1 MIKLDDWANIR
12 HLFSTGKHSKREI
25 ARLAGVS
32 RGTVDR
38 ALAEDREPSYRR
50 ASSGSSFDGFVAEVR
65 RLLAITPTMPAAT
78 IAERVGW
85 AGSPSLF
92 RAKVAEIRPD
102 YVVPDP
108 ADRLVHPPGFQVQC
122 DLWFPHEDL
131 PLGDGQRAV
140 LPVLVM
146 TSMSSGFLQARMLP
160 SRTTSDLLGGM
171 WSLIVEAGA
180 VPARLTWDN
189 ETGIG
194 RGKLTD
200 PAAAFAGTLGTEIK
214 LLKARDP
221 ESKGGVERM
230 NRFFRSR
237 FMPGREFASPDDFN
251 AQLEDWLPTAN
262 ARISR
267 SRRGRPAELVAA
279 DRAAMRGLPPITPEV
294 VFHNSVRLPRDYY
307 VRAFSNDYSVDPTL
321 IGRLVDV
328 TASLDT
334 VAVHHDGVLITEH
347 RRRWARQLTI
357 TDPAHVTRAAELRSQ
372 FQSQHR
378 RRPQVA
384 AVVELASLAHYDE
397 LFGVDTTLDAALDQ
411 ATTIDATPTV
421 LAVAS

>member
-1 MIKLDDWANIR
+1 MIKLDDWAKIR
-12 HLFSTGKHSKREI
+12 HLFSTGVSKREI

-38 ALAEDREPSYRR
+38 ALDEDREPTYQR
-50 ASSGSSFDGFVAEVR
+50 APIGSSFDTFTVEVR
-65 RLLAITPTMPAAT
+65 RLLASTPTMPAAT

-85 AGSPSLF
+85 SGSPSLF
-92 RAKVAEIRPD
+92 RAKIAEIRPD
-102 YVVPDP
+102 YAAPDP

-131 PLGDGQRAV
+131 PLGDDQRAAP
-140 LPVLVM
+140 PVLVM
-146 TSMSSGFLQARMLP
+146 TSTCSGFLQARMLP
-160 SRTTSDLLGGM
+160 SRTTPDLLGGM
-171 WSLIVEAGA
+171 WSLIEEAGA

-194 RGKLTD
+194 RGRLTD

-237 FMPGREFASPDDFN
+237 FMPGRAFASPDDFN
-251 AQLEDWLPTAN
+251 DQLQAWLPVAN
-262 ARISR
+262 ARLSR
-267 SRRGRPAELVAA
+267 SRRGRPNELVAA
-279 DRAAMRGLPPITPEV
+279 DRAMMRSLPPVAPEV
-294 VFHNSVRLPRDYY
+294 MFRNSVRLPRDYY
-307 VRAFSNDYSVDPTL
+307 VRAFSNDYSVDPTM

-334 VAVHHDGVLITEH
+334 VTVHHDGVLIANH
-347 RRRWARQLTI
+347 RRRWARQLAV
-357 TDPAHVTRAAELRSQ
+357 TDPTHVTRAAALRSQ
-372 FQSQHR
+372 FQAQHR
-378 RRPQVA
+378 RHPPVA

-397 LFGVDTTLDAALDQ
+397 LFGVDPALDRDR
-411 ATTIDATPTV
+411 ALGATPAI

>member
-1 MIKLDDWANIR
+1 VIKLDDWAKIR
-12 HLFSTGKHSKREI
+12 HLFSTGISKREI
-25 ARLAGVS
+25 ARIAGVS

-38 ALAEDREPSYRR
+38 ALAEDREPTYQR
-50 ASSGSSFDGFVAEVR
+50 APSGSSFDTFAAQVR
-65 RLLAITPTMPAAT
+65 QLLAVTPTMPAAT

-85 AGSPSLF
+85 SGSESLF
-92 RAKVAEIRPD
+92 RAKVAELRPE
-102 YVVPDP
+102 YAAPDP

-131 PLGDGQRAV
+131 PLGDGQQAAP
-140 LPVLVM
+140 PVLVM
-146 TSMSSGFLQARMLP
+146 TSTNSGFLQARMLP
-160 SRTTSDLLGGM
+160 SRSTPDLLGGM
-171 WSLIVEAGA
+171 WSLIADAGA

-194 RGKLTD
+194 RGRLTD

-237 FMPGREFASPDDFN
+237 FMPGRVFASPDDFN
-251 AQLEDWLPTAN
+251 TQLGAWLPVAN
-262 ARISR
+262 ARMSR
-267 SRRGRPAELVAA
+267 SRRGRPTELVAA
-279 DRAAMRGLPPITPEV
+279 DRAAMRALPPVAPEV
-294 VFHNSVRLPRDYY
+294 VFRNSVRLPRDYY
-307 VRAFSNDYSVDPTL
+307 VRAFSNDYSVDPSM

-334 VAVHHDGVLITEH
+334 VTVHHDGILIAEH

-357 TDPAHVTRAAELRSQ
+357 TDQDHVVRAAELRSQ
-372 FQSQHR
+372 FQAQHR
-378 RRPQVA
+378 RRSPVA
-384 AVVELASLAHYDE
+384 AVVELASLSHYDE
-397 LFGVDTTLDAALDQ
+397 LFGVDPALDRSVVTTLP
-411 ATTIDATPTV
+411 ATPAV

>member
-1 MIKLDDWANIR
+1 M
-12 HLFSTGKHSKREI
+12 
-25 ARLAGVS
+25 V
-32 RGTVDR
+32 
-38 ALAEDREPSYRR
+38 
-50 ASSGSSFDGFVAEVR
+50 
-65 RLLAITPTMPAAT
+65 TPTMPAAT

-85 AGSPSLF
+85 SGSPSLF
-92 RAKVAEIRPD
+92 RAKVAELRPD
-102 YVVPDP
+102 YAVPDP
-108 ADRLVHPPGFQVQC
+108 ADRLVHLPGFQVQC

-131 PLGDGQRAV
+131 PLGDDQHAAP
-140 LPVLVM
+140 PVLVM
-146 TSMSSGFLQARMLP
+146 TSTSAGFIQARMLP
-160 SRTTSDLLGGM
+160 SRTTPDLLGGM

-180 VPARLTWDN
+180 VPHRLTWDN

-194 RGKLTD
+194 RGKLTH

-237 FMPGREFASPDDFN
+237 FMPGRAFASPNDFN
-251 AQLEDWLPTAN
+251 TQLDEWLPVAN
-262 ARISR
+262 ARMSR

-279 DRAAMRGLPPITPEV
+279 DRAAMRGLPPVAPEV
-294 VFHNSVRLPRDYY
+294 VFRNSVRLPRDYY
-307 VRAFSNDYSVDPTL
+307 VRAFSNDYSVDPTM
-321 IGRLVDV
+321 IGRLVEV

-334 VAVHHDGVLITEH
+334 VTVHHDGVLIADH

-372 FQSQHR
+372 FQAQHR
-378 RRPQVA
+378 RRPPIA
-384 AVVELASLAHYDE
+384 AVVELASLSHYDE
-397 LFGVDTTLDAALDQ
+397 LFGVDPALDRPL
-411 ATTIDATPTV
+411 AAAPAI

>member
-1 MIKLDDWANIR
+1 VIKLDDWAKIR
-12 HLFSTGKHSKREI
+12 HLFSTGEHSKREI

-38 ALAEDREPSYRR
+38 ALAEDREPAYQR
-50 ASSGSSFDGFVAEVR
+50 APSGSSFDTFAADVR
-65 RLLAITPTMPAAT
+65 RLLAVTPTMPAAT

-85 AGSPSLF
+85 VGSESLF
-92 RAKVAEIRPD
+92 RAKVAQVRPD
-102 YVVPDP
+102 YAVPDP
-108 ADRLVHPPGFQVQC
+108 ADRLVHLPGFQVQC

-131 PLGDGQRAV
+131 PLGDDQQAAP
-140 LPVLVM
+140 PVLVM
-146 TSMSSGFLQARMLP
+146 TSTCSGFLQARMLP
-160 SRTTSDLLGGM
+160 SRTTPDLLGGM
-171 WSLIVEAGA
+171 WSLIEEAGA

-194 RGKLTD
+194 RGRLTD
-200 PAAAFAGTLGTEIK
+200 PAAAFAGTLGTQIK

-237 FMPGREFASPDDFN
+237 FMPGRVFASPDDFN
-251 AQLEDWLPTAN
+251 TQLAAWLPVAN
-262 ARISR
+262 ARMSR
-267 SRRGRPAELVAA
+267 SRRGRPGELVAA
-279 DRAAMRGLPPITPEV
+279 DRAAMRALPPVAPEV
-294 VFHNSVRLPRDYY
+294 VFRNSVRLPRDYY
-307 VRAFSNDYSVDPTL
+307 VRAFSNDYSVDPTM

-334 VAVHHDGVLITEH
+334 VAVHHDGILIAEH
-347 RRRWARQLTI
+347 RRRWARQLTV
-357 TDPAHVTRAAELRSQ
+357 TDPAHVTRAAALRSQ
-372 FQSQHR
+372 FQAQHR
-378 RRPQVA
+378 RRAPVT

-397 LFGVDTTLDAALDQ
+397 LFGVDPALDSNV
-411 ATTIDATPTV
+411 AAAAPAV

>member
-1 MIKLDDWANIR
+1 L
-12 HLFSTGKHSKREI
+12 T
-25 ARLAGVS
+25 GVS

-38 ALAEDREPSYRR
+38 ALAEDREPTYQR
-50 ASSGSSFDGFVAEVR
+50 APAGSSFDVFAVEVR
-65 RLLAITPTMPAAT
+65 RLLAVTPTMPAAT

-85 AGSPSLF
+85 SGSPSLF
-92 RAKVAEIRPD
+92 RAKIAEIRPD
-102 YVVPDP
+102 YATPDP

-131 PLGDGQRAV
+131 PLGDDQRAAP
-140 LPVLVM
+140 PVLVM
-146 TSMSSGFLQARMLP
+146 TSTCSGFLQARMLP
-160 SRTTSDLLGGM
+160 SRTTPDLLGGM
-171 WSLIVEAGA
+171 WSLIEEAGA

-237 FMPGREFASPDDFN
+237 FMPGRVFASPEDFN
-251 AQLEDWLPTAN
+251 TQLGEWLPIAN
-262 ARISR
+262 ARVSR

-279 DRAAMRGLPPITPEV
+279 DRAMMRSLPPVAPEV
-294 VFHNSVRLPRDYY
+294 MFRNSVRLPRDYY
-307 VRAFSNDYSVDPTL
+307 VRAFSNDYSVDPAM

-334 VAVHHDGVLITEH
+334 VTVHHDGVLIAEH
-347 RRRWARQLTI
+347 RRRWARQLTV
-357 TDPAHVTRAAELRSQ
+357 TDPTHVTRAAALRSQ
-372 FQSQHR
+372 FQAQHR
-378 RRPQVA
+378 RHPPVT

-397 LFGVDTTLDAALDQ
+397 LFGVDPALDRDT
-411 ATTIDATPTV
+411 ALPSLVAVPTV